1 MRKPAV
7 QRSIRFTASEIE
19 YLERVSKEKGTTIH
33 NYVHEAAMQ
42 KGQLERIIYYLQT
55 IIDDMNRL
63 HYETAMIQETGKQQ
77 FAYVLATLYQ
87 LMEQNG
93 HKIKLDKEERDLMDK
108 ALGSSEKVL
117 RVSFDNIV
125 NQIKTNKGQDPFL
138 SKEFLSLNEKE
149 EEKSNKK

>member
-1 MRKPAV
+1 MRKP
-7 QRSIRFTASEIE
+7 SIIKGVRFTALELE
-19 YLERVSKEKGTTIH
+19 YLEKASKEKGVS
-33 NYVHEAAMQ
+33 VHAYIREAAMQ
-42 KGQLERIIYYLQT
+42 KGQLERMIYYLQT

-125 NQIKTNKGQDPFL
+125 NQIRTNKGQDPFL